1 MTRHR
6 QRERE
11 RKKGREGE
19 RKVSPLATYQKKH
32 IKQEANRARRKC
44 FESGVEMVAPTRQ
57 KRKEARR
64 KWCAANTREGQET
77 GSPNETKGCV
87 SRA

>member
-1 MTRHR
+1 
-6 QRERE
+6 
-11 RKKGREGE
+11 
-19 RKVSPLATYQKKH
+19 
-32 IKQEANRARRKC
+32 
-44 FESGVEMVAPTRQ
+44 MVAPTRQ

>member
-1 MTRHR
+1 
-6 QRERE
+6 
-11 RKKGREGE
+11 
-19 RKVSPLATYQKKH
+19 
-32 IKQEANRARRKC
+32 
-44 FESGVEMVAPTRQ
+44 MVAPTRQ

-77 GSPNETKGCV
+77 GSPNETKGYI